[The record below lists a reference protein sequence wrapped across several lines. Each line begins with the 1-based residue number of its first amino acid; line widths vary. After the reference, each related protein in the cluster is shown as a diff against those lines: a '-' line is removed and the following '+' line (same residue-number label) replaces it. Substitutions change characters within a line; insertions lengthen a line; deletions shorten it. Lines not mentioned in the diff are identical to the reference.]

1 MKKLTSFINEANK
14 QDFTKKILLTLDNN
28 VILEAKISVKD
39 LNESFANVQ
48 ISEALLNK
56 KIEKISIITESEENL
71 VDSTITVEP
80 IDESNITELYIPW
93 SSIFTEAP
101 YYQADK
107 IANAIQDDED
117 VVSTYTE
124 NQYGWS
130 NQPEVVVVKV
140 ESPNIKATKERLKAK
155 LQHALGTE
163 WVRITEKD
171 W

>member
-14 QDFTKKILLTLDNN
+14 QDFTKKILLKLDNN

-56 KIEKISIITESEENL
+56 KIEKFSFIAESEENL
-71 VDSTITVEP
+71 VDSTMSVEP
-80 IDESNITELYIPW
+80 IDESNISELYIPW
-93 SSIFTEAP
+93 SSVFDTPP

-107 IANAIQDDED
+107 IADAIKDDED

-130 NQPEVVVVKV
+130 NQPEVVVVKID
-140 ESPNIKATKERLKAK
+140 SPNIKATKERLVAK

-163 WVRITEKD
+163 WIHVSEKD